1 MRRKRER
8 VPEPRYVQMRYQT
21 SNARIVLTRFKNRR
35 EGSTRT
41 AMILATHR
49 VESGGPNDD
58 RLLVERHGARTLAI
72 VCDGAGNGGKG
83 AVAAELAVAE
93 LARIGQAGFADWTR
107 ALLAVDQLLKRQA
120 QGGETT
126 CVVVDISDDGQCRGG
141 SVGDSGA
148 WMLPRG
154 SALRDLTA
162 HQHRARLGSG
172 QAYPV
177 RFKAQLMGRLVLA
190 TDGLFKYIRPADIH
204 TCAARGVDA
213 LIDSVRLK
221 SGALQDDV
229 AVILLQ

>member
-1 MRRKRER
+1 M
-8 VPEPRYVQMRYQT
+8 
-21 SNARIVLTRFKNRR
+21 LTIAHK
-35 EGSTRT
+35 
-41 AMILATHR
+41 
-49 VESGGPNDD
+49 VESAGRGED
-58 RLLVERHGARTLAI
+58 RLLVERRGERTVAI
-72 VCDGAGNGGKG
+72 ICDGAGNGGRG
-83 AVAAELAVAE
+83 ALAAELAVAE
-93 LARIGQAGFADWTR
+93 LARIGQAGFADWVR

-120 QGGETT
+120 DGGETT
-126 CVVVDISDDGQCRGG
+126 CVVVDISDDGECRGA

-154 SALRDLTA
+154 SPVRDLTA

-172 QAYPV
+172 QACPV

-190 TDGLFKYIRPADIH
+190 TDGLFKYIRAADTH

>member
-1 MRRKRER
+1 MNE
-8 VPEPRYVQMRYQT
+8 
-21 SNARIVLTRFKNRR
+21 
-35 EGSTRT
+35 
-41 AMILATHR
+41 
-49 VESGGPNDD
+49 D
-58 RLLVERHGARTLAI
+58 RLLVERCGERTVAI
-72 VCDGAGNGGKG
+72 ICDGAGNGGRG
-83 AVAAELAVAE
+83 ALAAELAVAE
-93 LARIGQAGFADWTR
+93 LARIGQAGFADWGR

-126 CVVVDISDDGQCRGG
+126 CVVVDISDDGECRGA

-154 SALRDLTA
+154 SPVRDLTA
-162 HQHRARLGSG
+162 HQDRSRLGSG

-190 TDGLFKYIRPADIH
+190 TDGLFKYIRAADIH
-204 TCAARGVDA
+204 HCAARGVDA